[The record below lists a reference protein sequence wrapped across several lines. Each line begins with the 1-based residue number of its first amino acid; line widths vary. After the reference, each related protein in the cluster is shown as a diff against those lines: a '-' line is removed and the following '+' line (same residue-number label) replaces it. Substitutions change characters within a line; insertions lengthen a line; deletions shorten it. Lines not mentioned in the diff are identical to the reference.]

1 MKSWNQDLLGKG
13 TYGKE
18 LVQRSWDKE
27 NLQSLEQ
34 RLAKA
39 RVIGDETENMGRVRS
54 DQWFFSLS

>member
-18 LVQRSWDKE
+18 LAERSWDKE

-34 RLAKA
+34 LKA
-39 RVIGDETENMGRVRS
+39 GQSKS
-54 DQWFFSLS
+54 DRR